1 MTLAEKL
8 KGLREENNMSVAEL
22 SEMSGVSKPYIWQ
35 IEDGRRK
42 NPSGEILRKL
52 ASALGTTVADLMG
65 APVGISEADLEQVP
79 KSLRDLARKKGK
91 QLDLRKE
98 DLEMLKLIHYRGKR
112 ISKPEDWELLFLFIR
127 RILG

>member
-1 MTLAEKL
+1 
-8 KGLREENNMSVAEL
+8 VAEL
-22 SEMSGVSKPYIWQ
+22 SEMSGVSKPYILQ

-79 KSLRDLARKKGK
+79 RSLRYLARKKGK

-112 ISKPEDWELLFLFIR
+112 ISRPEDWELLFLFIR
-127 RILG
+127 RILD

>member
-112 ISKPEDWELLFLFIR
+112 ISKPEDWELLLLFIR